1 MSKAFDPDD
10 PPDPDAPE
18 IPLEPKD
25 AATLILVRGV
35 GEGAEVLMGK
45 RASGHAFMPDKYVF
59 PGGRVD
65 PEDSGLAA
73 ADCLRAEEAHLL
85 EIDALLPA
93 RAYALAAIRETY
105 EETGLFVAA
114 KSAIAGA
121 HPAFAARG
129 LAPTLAPLRFIAR
142 AVTPPARSRRFDARF
157 FLGAA
162 EDCLCSDCA
171 PADTA
176 ELSDLRW
183 FTWEEGFAL
192 DLPSVTRFILEEV
205 RQRLAGV
212 PLRPVYLRW
221 SPQGHRTDRM

>member
-1 MSKAFDPDD
+1 MSNAFQPDD

-25 AATLILVRGV
+25 ASTLILVRGS

-65 PEDSGLAA
+65 PGDADLAA
-73 ADCLRAEEAHLL
+73 ADCLAPEVAALL
-85 EIDALLPA
+85 EIEARLPA

-114 KSAIAGA
+114 KAQMAGT

-157 FLGAA
+157 FLGSA

-183 FTWEEGFAL
+183 FTWEEAFAL

-205 RQRLAGV
+205 RQRLAGQ

-221 SPQGHRTDRM
+221 SPQGHLTDRL

>member
-1 MSKAFDPDD
+1 MSNAFQPDD

-25 AATLILVRGV
+25 AATLILVRGA
-35 GEGAEVLMGK
+35 GEGAEVLMGR
-45 RASGHAFMPDKYVF
+45 RASGQAFMPDKYVF

-65 PEDSGLAA
+65 PDDADLAA
-73 ADCLRAEEAHLL
+73 ADGLAPSEAALL
-85 EIDALLPA
+85 AIDACLPA

-114 KSAIAGA
+114 RASIAGT

-162 EDCLCSDCA
+162 EDCLCTDCA
-171 PADTA
+171 PADTT

-183 FTWEEGFAL
+183 FTMAEAFAL

-205 RQRLAGV
+205 RQRLAGQA
-212 PLRPVYLRW
+212 LRPVYLRW
-221 SPQGHRTDRM
+221 SAQGHRTDRL